1 MSIFEQ
7 LKKELNETVGKMQPD
22 NVSETKKQVDKYFSL
37 ASFMIQVMLDEEQ
50 SKEEEPAKEE
60 PKKSFVIKNPVTETI
75 VEKEESKEE
84 IDSLSKKEEI
94 DELAKVFDKK
104 KILPIYPFSRKL
116 TGGYLSTPVA
126 AQNIFV
132 PENIVRS
139 NNFEEG
145 DLIEAEALISGSN
158 IITDYNFKMHEK
170 SKLPNN
176 NGRLEFLQGI
186 VEYDASLRVYFVQ
199 KNLNGDELKID
210 DVPMRFIISD
220 QDAKKHLLSIGD
232 IVDVSWYHNNFE
244 KGRVFWKHRMDEF
257 KTQTIDKKV
266 LSAPK
271 KTLVKPKED
280 IPEEQIVQTLTGKTI
295 VMVGA
300 EGSHMNF
307 REVVESRGGYFIG
320 ITDGTHK
327 LSITSS
333 IKKADAVLVCISQ
346 TTHRDSQ
353 HANEKAKLYK
363 VPFASF
369 SGEGKG
375 VFLATVYKA
384 LKMTIK

>member
-7 LKKELNETVGKMQPD
+7 LKKELNETVEKMQPD
-22 NVSETKKQVDKYFSL
+22 NVAETKKQVDKYFSL

-50 SKEEEPAKEE
+50 QKEEAPAKEE
-60 PKKSFVIKNPVTETI
+60 TKKSFVIKNPVTEAA
-75 VEKEESKEE
+75 VEQEEPKQETAP
-84 IDSLSKKEEI
+84 IGRKEEI

-145 DLIEAEALISGSN
+145 DMIEAEALISGSH
-158 IITDYNFKMHEK
+158 IITDYNFKIHEK

-176 NGRLEFLQGI
+176 TGRLEFLQGI

-199 KNLNGDELKID
+199 KNLSGEALKID

-280 IPEEQIVQTLTGKTI
+280 TTEEQIEQTLTGKTI

-327 LSITSS
+327 LSMTSA

-375 VFLATVYKA
+375 VFLATIYKA
-384 LKMTIK
+384 LKMTIR

>member
-1 MSIFEQ
+1 
-7 LKKELNETVGKMQPD
+7 
-22 NVSETKKQVDKYFSL
+22 
-37 ASFMIQVMLDEEQ
+37 
-50 SKEEEPAKEE
+50 
-60 PKKSFVIKNPVTETI
+60 
-75 VEKEESKEE
+75 
-84 IDSLSKKEEI
+84 
-94 DELAKVFDKK
+94 
-104 KILPIYPFSRKL
+104 
-116 TGGYLSTPVA
+116 
-126 AQNIFV
+126 
-132 PENIVRS
+132 
-139 NNFEEG
+139 
-145 DLIEAEALISGSN
+145 
-158 IITDYNFKMHEK
+158 
-170 SKLPNN
+170 
-176 NGRLEFLQGI
+176 
-186 VEYDASLRVYFVQ
+186 
-199 KNLNGDELKID
+199 
-210 DVPMRFIISD
+210 MRFIISD

-232 IVDVSWYHNNFE
+232 IVDVSWDHHNFE

-280 IPEEQIVQTLTGKTI
+280 IPEEQIEQTLTGKTI

>member
-7 LKKELNETVGKMQPD
+7 LKKGLNETVGKMQPD

-84 IDSLSKKEEI
+84 IDSLGKKEEI

-145 DLIEAEALISGSN
+145 DLIKAEALISGSN

-280 IPEEQIVQTLTGKTI
+280 IPEEQIEQTLTGKTI

-320 ITDGTHK
+320 IRDGTHK

>member
-7 LKKELNETVGKMQPD
+7 LKKGLNETVGKMQPD

-84 IDSLSKKEEI
+84 IDSLGKKEEI

-132 PENIVRS
+132 PESIVRS

-145 DLIEAEALISGSN
+145 YLIEAEALISGSN

-280 IPEEQIVQTLTGKTI
+280 IPEEQIEQTLTGKTI

-320 ITDGTHK
+320 IRDGTHK